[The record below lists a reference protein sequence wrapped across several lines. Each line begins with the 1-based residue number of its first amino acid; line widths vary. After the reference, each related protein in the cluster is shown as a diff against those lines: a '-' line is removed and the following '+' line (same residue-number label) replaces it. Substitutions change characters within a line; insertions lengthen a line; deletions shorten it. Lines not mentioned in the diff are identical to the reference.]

1 MPEFVRLWKHT
12 GKKRWL
18 LWARMMWDQSLLGI
32 TAQEG
37 DEVHG
42 LPRPLGSQ
50 NEGFFQARWT
60 KYRPDCEE
68 RGHFNDW
75 LVCWVSAYR
84 LTALDRL
91 TRVCGEADWSLLG

>member
-1 MPEFVRLWKHT
+1 
-12 GKKRWL
+12 
-18 LWARMMWDQSLLGI
+18 MMWNQSLLGI

-37 DEVHG
+37 DKVHG
-42 LPRPLGSQ
+42 LARPLGSQ
-50 NEGFFQARWT
+50 NEGFFQTRWT

-91 TRVCGEADWSLLG
+91 TRVCGEKDWNLLA